1 MVAVAQNG
9 LYYLLTISTVV
20 AIISVVTAIMQAMI
34 TVTILLTR
42 QVMDRPLH
50 TLVFAIFQFAE
61 VLRDAVQLH

>member
-50 TLVFAIFQFAE
+50 TLDFAIFQFAE

>member
-20 AIISVVTAIMQAMI
+20 AITSVVTAIMQAMI

-50 TLVFAIFQFAE
+50 TLVFATFQFAE